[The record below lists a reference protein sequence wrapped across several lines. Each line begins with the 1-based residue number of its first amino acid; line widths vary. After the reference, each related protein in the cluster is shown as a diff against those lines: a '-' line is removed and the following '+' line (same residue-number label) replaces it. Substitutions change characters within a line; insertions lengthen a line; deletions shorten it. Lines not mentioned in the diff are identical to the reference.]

1 MTLDWHEHPEA
12 RAEFLD
18 AHERY
23 LAIDG
28 GTLADEF
35 ADVVEAAAELILQ
48 WPEAPPP
55 YGGRQREPPIRSWH
69 LGKFPYRLV
78 YVVRGGEVLVL
89 AYAHESRRPG
99 YWAHRLNH

>member
-1 MTLDWHEHPEA
+1 VTLDWQDHPEA

-28 GTLADEF
+28 GALADEF
-35 ADVVEAAAELILQ
+35 ADVVEAAAERILE

-55 YGGRQREPPIRSWH
+55 YGG
-69 LGKFPYRLV
+69 L
-78 YVVRGGEVLVL
+78 
-89 AYAHESRRPG
+89 RRN
-99 YWAHRLNH
+99 R